1 MPEEPRPQ
9 AHAGQAARYAPA
21 AMNLRLHPRGFV
33 ISGCVC
39 HALGPNPVSG
49 DGASWSVSCPQA
61 PRHVAFSPCVSA
73 STSIG
78 ARDSGITI
86 HFEGEYAPESYTA
99 SQPRRHR
106 PRTAPLVRRAYWPA
120 KKCTCSA
127 GRSPLA
133 RLAPLEQREPPI
145 AARCS
150 RMSAWI

>member
-1 MPEEPRPQ
+1 M
-9 AHAGQAARYAPA
+9 
-21 AMNLRLHPRGFV
+21 
-33 ISGCVC
+33 
-39 HALGPNPVSG
+39 SG

-61 PRHVAFSPCVSA
+61 PRHVAFSLCVSASA

-86 HFEGEYAPESYTA
+86 HFEGEHAPESHTA

-127 GRSPLA
+127 GRSP
-133 RLAPLEQREPPI
+133 PG
-145 AARCS
+145 AARSTRAARTAHRGQVLTDERVDLTNSRAAICS
-150 RMSAWI
+150 STPKRPFADTCTWAR